1 MKRSLILFTAALICA
16 VSCGTAGEYAEAGR
30 FQDGIYY
37 KPDPK
42 GIEREPATEDDFR
55 SRASIH
61 NYARQ
66 TDSVTIAVDDLD
78 DCYWGWRPYTWYPYH
93 WGYYSHWG
101 YPYYHWGYYQ
111 HFGYSYWGYPYY
123 WDYYGWYDPWYW
135 DYGYY
140 GYPYH
145 HYYHGGYYS
154 LHDGGLYTRRT
165 GSATAGVYSHPSVSG
180 ISGTPGTVRSVSR
193 VTGSRTA
200 SAAARRDLE
209 RLNATRATPRTT
221 AVNREPAS
229 SEIQNYRRAGATR
242 AGSSASSNSYNGSR
256 DSGSYRYES
265 RSSSSRSSSSSS
277 GWSGGGSSRSSGS
290 SHAGGG
296 SHSSG
301 GSYHGGGGR
310 R

>member
-42 GIEREPATEDDFR
+42 GNDREPATEDDFR

-66 TDSVTIAVDDLD
+66 NDSVTIAVDDLD
-78 DCYWGWRPYTWYPYH
+78 YYYWGWRPYAWYPYH

-140 GYPYH
+140 GYPY
-145 HYYHGGYYS
+145 YYGGGWYNRDSGGYS
-154 LHDGGLYTRRT
+154 RRS
-165 GSATAGVYSHPSVSG
+165 GSATAGVYSHPGVSG
-180 ISGTPGTVRSVSR
+180 RPGAVRSVSR

-200 SAAARRDLE
+200 SAAARRDLD
-209 RLNATRATPRTT
+209 RLNSSRTTPRTT
-221 AVNREPAS
+221 AVNREPNTP
-229 SEIQNYRRAGATR
+229 EIQNYRRASATR
-242 AGSSASSNSYNGSR
+242 ASSSASSNSYNGSR
-256 DSGSYRYES
+256 DTGSYRYES
-265 RSSSSRSSSSSS
+265 SSRSSGSSRSSS
-277 GWSGGGSSRSSGS
+277 GWSGGGSTRSSGG
-290 SHAGGG
+290 SHAGGS

-301 GSYHGGGGR
+301 GSYHGGGGGR

>member
-37 KPDPK
+37 KPDPR
-42 GIEREPATEDDFR
+42 GRNSEPATEEDFR
-55 SRASIH
+55 TRASIS

-66 TDSVTIAVDDLD
+66 TDSVTVAVDDLYD
-78 DCYWGWRPYTWYPYH
+78 GYWGWRPYSWYPYH

-123 WDYYGWYDPWYW
+123 WDYYGWYDPYYW
-135 DYGYY
+135 DYYY

-145 HYYHGGYYS
+145 YYYGGGGYYRD
-154 LHDGGLYTRRT
+154 LGNYTRRN
-165 GSATAGVYSHPSVSG
+165 GSATAGVYSHPVS
-180 ISGTPGTVRSVSR
+180 SGRPGAVRSVSR

-200 SAAARRDLE
+200 SAAARRDLDH
-209 RLNATRATPRTT
+209 LNSTRTTPRTT
-221 AVNREPAS
+221 AVNREPRTP
-229 SEIQNYRRAGATR
+229 EIQNYRRTTATR
-242 AGSSASSNSYNGSR
+242 ARSSASSNYNYSGSR

-265 RSSSSRSSSSSS
+265 NSRSVSSSRSSS
-277 GWSGGGSSRSSGS
+277 GWSGGGSTRSSGG
-290 SHAGGG
+290 SHAGGS